1 MRLDVSGVVRLDF
14 GGAKHIGFA
23 IALGTRGNEDVAFDL
38 RQRLAKH
45 CRHGDDVRGSL
56 ESERVVRE
64 ARELGAVTLSFKL
77 RRALDPA
84 EAESVP
90 GGTVTFPQARQI
102 DMLR

>member
-84 EAESVP
+84 EAESAP
-90 GGTVTFPQARQI
+90 AAH
-102 DMLR
+102 